1 MLTMLPLLTLL
12 RVLTLFTLDTVD
24 TVDTR
29 QGLHCSPI
37 SRASLLTIELSL
49 SPSNIVSGGGLQV
62 VGFKGFLGKGPGV
75 H

>member
-1 MLTMLPLLTLL
+1 MSIELALSPSPGRKIFSLTIAQLKGGRVE
-12 RVLTLFTLDTVD
+12 RVL
-24 TVDTR
+24 
-29 QGLHCSPI
+29 GYG
-37 SRASLLTIELSL
+37 SRASLLTIELGL